1 MSKIIYLISGLG
13 ADERLFTKLDVGD
26 AEMRFIRWIEPLK
39 NESLADYAARL
50 SQQITT
56 KKPTIL
62 GLSFGGMLAVEMA
75 KIIDCQQVIIISSAK
90 SHLEIPLLYRWTG
103 KLYLHKLVP
112 FQFLRRF
119 TGLTNW
125 IFGMTTVEERD
136 LLQSTLANIDPQFLK
151 WAVDAIL
158 SWRNTVR
165 IKNLLHIHGTKD
177 CILPPSVKTDIAVAG
192 GKHLML
198 YSKAAEINEILR
210 RALVSG
216 WLKTTPRIRF
226 QNRKTYQRHNHI
238 ALKNNEEIERQLFL
252 KQLQIN
258 RLLDI
263 TQAINN
269 NVPAGTLYVMY
280 KSFLN
285 WELGVRQ
292 LALFL
297 RNNDDRWQCMIHDGV
312 SDDSVKDTTVIDLL
326 PTFDNTMRKLGSVAH
341 PFARLFEMVIPVY
354 HKDEPIA
361 YAFIGGYDGGDF
373 SKVQMITTI
382 TNIVA
387 VAIENKRLFKRQIEQ
402 ERFNHEM
409 SLAGEVQQSLVPDKL
424 PKNAV
429 FEVSAIY
436 KPHFGVGGD
445 YFDCFAISES
455 SYLFTVA
462 DISGKGLSAALLMAN
477 FQAHIN
483 AIARRATTP
492 EEFIRQLNKAVWR
505 VTKGE
510 RYITFFA
517 AEFDVNTR
525 RMRYINAG
533 HIPPI
538 LISNGERQLLKKG
551 CTLLGFF
558 PSLPALEIGELTI
571 EEEALMVIFT
581 DGITDV
587 RNPIGSDFSEEI
599 LADFAAEHSQFGA
612 KPFNQELMKR
622 IDEFKGEE
630 AYPDDITVL
639 TAKFFKKS

>member
-1 MSKIIYLISGLG
+1 V
-13 ADERLFTKLDVGD
+13 RLTSCFRPTRKSQ
-26 AEMRFIRWIEPLK
+26 IE
-39 NESLADYAARL
+39 S
-50 SQQITT
+50 I
-56 KKPTIL
+56 
-62 GLSFGGMLAVEMA
+62 G
-75 KIIDCQQVIIISSAK
+75 
-90 SHLEIPLLYRWTG
+90 
-103 KLYLHKLVP
+103 
-112 FQFLRRF
+112 
-119 TGLTNW
+119 
-125 IFGMTTVEERD
+125 
-136 LLQSTLANIDPQFLK
+136 
-151 WAVDAIL
+151 
-158 SWRNTVR
+158 
-165 IKNLLHIHGTKD
+165 
-177 CILPPSVKTDIAVAG
+177 
-192 GKHLML
+192 
-198 YSKAAEINEILR
+198 
-210 RALVSG
+210 
-216 WLKTTPRIRF
+216 
-226 QNRKTYQRHNHI
+226 NRKTYQRYNHI

-354 HKDEPIA
+354 HKDAPIA

-424 PKNAV
+424 PKNDI

-445 YFDCFAISES
+445 YFDCFAISEN

-538 LISNGERQLLKKG
+538 LISKGERQLLKKG

-571 EEEALMVIFT
+571 EDEALMVVFT

-587 RNPIGSDFSEEI
+587 RNPIGSDFSEDV
-599 LADFAAEHSQFGA
+599 LADFAAEHSHFGA

-622 IDEFKGEE
+622 IDEFKADE

-639 TAKFFKKS
+639 TAKFFKKN